1 MKTRLQA
8 KREEKGY
15 TQKQLSINTNIPLRT
30 LQNLE
35 IGQNKIDSLK
45 IKQLLILCIE
55 LECFPEDILEDE
67 ENRYYF
73 TLMHIYKT

>member
-1 MKTRLQA
+1 MKTRLQV

-15 TQKQLSINTNIPLRT
+15 TQKELSSWTNIPLRT

-35 IGQNKIDSLK
+35 IGHNKIDSLK
-45 IKQLLILCIE
+45 IKQVLILCVE
-55 LECFPEDILEDE
+55 LECYPEDILEDD

-73 TLMHIYKT
+73 SLMHM

>member
-1 MKTRLQA
+1 MKTRLQV

-15 TQKQLSINTNIPLRT
+15 TQKELSSLTNIPLRT

-35 IGQNKIDSLK
+35 IGHNKIDSLK
-45 IKQLLILCIE
+45 IKQLLILCLD
-55 LECFPEDILEDE
+55 LECYPEDILEDD

-73 TLMHIYKT
+73 SLMHM

>member
-8 KREEKGY
+8 KIEEKGY

-55 LECFPEDILEDE
+55 LECFLEDILEDE

-73 TLMHIYKT
+73 TLMRIY